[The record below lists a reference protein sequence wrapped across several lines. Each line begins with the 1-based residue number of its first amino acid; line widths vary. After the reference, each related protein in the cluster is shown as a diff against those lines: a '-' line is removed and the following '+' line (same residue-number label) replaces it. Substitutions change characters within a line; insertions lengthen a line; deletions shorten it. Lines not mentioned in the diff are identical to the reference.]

1 MYGSVIRSCSLPTL
15 LFYFVALFGSI
26 AVPYVTVSQPASAIR
41 SLYLNGYNKAPFVR
55 ICGGTGWGVVDGK
68 RSREKQ
74 KEQETLEQQ
83 TAGIHCPCRPDYQ
96 QQLQS
101 LSEPAK
107 RYAQFASQIMPSAQV
122 VLHLWMWVLL
132 LLSVPTMPNGGTEAI
147 LQHSR
152 RPTAVQKPPISSSA
166 VDAVVAMIST
176 LTPSSLLI
184 RTKNNGPSVGWER
197 Q

>member
-83 TAGIHCPCRPDYQ
+83 TGGIHCPCRPDYQ

-101 LSEPAK
+101 LSKPAK
-107 RYAQFASQIMPSAQV
+107 TICTVYFSYHAIRASCPRPVDVGALAAFCTNNAQRRYGSNP
-122 VLHLWMWVLL
+122 
-132 LLSVPTMPNGGTEAI
+132 PT
-147 LQHSR
+147 L
-152 RPTAVQKPPISSSA
+152 
-166 VDAVVAMIST
+166 
-176 LTPSSLLI
+176 
-184 RTKNNGPSVGWER
+184 
-197 Q
+197 